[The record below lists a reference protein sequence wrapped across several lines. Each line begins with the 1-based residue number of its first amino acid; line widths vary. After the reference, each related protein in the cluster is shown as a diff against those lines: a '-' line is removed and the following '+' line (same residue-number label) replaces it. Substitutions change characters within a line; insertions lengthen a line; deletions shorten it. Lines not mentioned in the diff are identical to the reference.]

1 MNEQDIS
8 TQILSDITV
17 YMKYARYLPE
27 HKRRETWDELVTRNM
42 EMHLKKFPELQ
53 GEIKANYQFVYDK
66 KVLPSM
72 RSMQF
77 AGKPIEISPNRI
89 FNCAYAPVDD
99 WRVFGEIMFLL
110 LGGTGVG
117 YSVQQHHVDE
127 LPEIRKPNPNRTR
140 RYLINDSIEGW
151 ADAVK
156 YLIRSYFFGGSRLRF
171 DYSDIRAK
179 GARLVTSGGKAP
191 GPQPLKECLVKVEG
205 VLSEKE
211 DGSKLS
217 AIEVHDIV
225 CHIADAV
232 LAGGI
237 RRAALISLF
246 SADDKEMI
254 ACKSGNWWETN
265 PQRGRANNSAVL
277 LRHKVTKE
285 FFLDLWKRVEASNAG
300 EPGIYLSNDKDWG
313 TNPCCEIGLRPFQFC
328 NLTEVNVSN
337 ITGQQDLEQR
347 VRAATFIGTLQ
358 AGYTDFHYL
367 RPVWQRTTE
376 RDALIGVSMTG
387 IASGRVLQDDIS
399 LADAANV
406 VKEENARVAEAIGI
420 NKAARTTCVKP
431 AGTTS
436 LTLGTSSGI
445 HAWHNDYYI
454 RRIRVG
460 KNEPIYWHLAI
471 HHPELVEDEYFRPHD
486 TAVISVPQRAPE
498 GSILRDE
505 SAFQLLRRVKK
516 ITKEWVNPGKRTGQN
531 GHNVSATISLH
542 ENEWVDA
549 GEWMWDNRHH
559 YNGLSVLPFN
569 GGTYQQAPFE
579 DCSKEKFEA
588 MLATLADVDLT
599 KIVEEDD
606 NTDLKGEAACAGGAC
621 EIT

>member
-460 KNEPIYWHLAI
+460 KNEPIYWHLAVN
-471 HHPELVEDEYFRPHD
+471 HPELVEDEYFRPHD

-588 MLATLADVDLT
+588 MLATLENVDLT